1 MKMHWK
7 TFDCTV
13 DPSLVISF
21 KCNIVEPERSLISAE
36 SNISRDLEQLN
47 ATFALYIFRETS
59 NRYHK
64 IIQMNLDV
72 CEMYKNPIR
81 NQIILAI
88 FKSIMMNTNVTAKC
102 PQLKVGKSIF

>member
-1 MKMHWK
+1 MKIHWK

-21 KCNIVEPERSLISAE
+21 KCNIVEPERSLISVE
-36 SNISRDLEQLN
+36 TNILRDMQQLN

-64 IIQMNLDV
+64 IIQMNVDV

-88 FKSIMMNTNVTAKC
+88 FKSILLNTNATPKC
-102 PQLKVGKSIF
+102 PHQKVGKSIF